1 MALLSCKEV
10 LARHSEFLDGEM
22 AALDADLWRT
32 HLANCAACARYDR
45 ILRKGLGV
53 VRSNAAEPDAEFMV
67 HLRYRLAYEEQ
78 RMAVGPVTAGAATS
92 VTVAAVLAL
101 AAWLPIMIMS
111 RMEEVENATMTMATQ
126 LPPATSAI
134 AWHGSN
140 ALTTLQPETPSA
152 APTITRQST
161 PPVAPIID
169 RGYTPLVLDA
179 PTAPPTYSQ
188 FTFATY
194 SSR

>member
-1 MALLSCKEV
+1 
-10 LARHSEFLDGEM
+10 M
-22 AALDADLWRT
+22 AALDAELWRS
-32 HLANCAACARYDR
+32 HLENCAACARYDR

-53 VRSNAAEPDAEFMV
+53 LHNEGVEPNADFMV

-111 RMEEVENATMTMATQ
+111 RMEEAQTVSTTMAAE
-126 LPPATSAI
+126 LPEATSAI

-140 ALTTLQPETPSA
+140 ALAKLQPETPAA
-152 APTITRQST
+152 APIITAKPA
-161 PPVAPIID
+161 PPAAPIID
-169 RGYTPLVLDA
+169 RGYTPLILDP
-179 PTAPPTYSQ
+179 PTAPPSFSQ
-188 FTFATY
+188 FTFTSY
-194 SSR
+194 SPR

>member
-1 MALLSCKEV
+1 
-10 LARHSEFLDGEM
+10 M
-22 AALDADLWRT
+22 AALDADLWRS

-53 VRSNAAEPDAEFMV
+53 LRHEEVDPDADFMV

-111 RMEEVENATMTMATQ
+111 RMEEAQTVTTGIASE
-126 LPPATSAI
+126 LPAVTSAI

-140 ALTTLQPETPSA
+140 ALATLAPETPAA
-152 APTITRQST
+152 APTITRRPA
-161 PPVAPIID
+161 PPAAPIID
-169 RGYTPLVLDA
+169 RGYTPLILDP
-179 PTAPPTYSQ
+179 PTAPPSYSQ
-188 FTFATY
+188 FTFTSY
-194 SSR
+194 SQR